1 MRPARS
7 SRHLEVMQSQSYLPS
22 QDIPGIAAAVVVP
35 AGETLVFLS
44 GHVSRNPAGRS
55 VPQQFEDCLEGL
67 RETLL
72 RAGSDM
78 DSLVKVTIFVSG
90 LRTEDLPAIRDVR
103 NRYVPAHAL
112 PASSLI
118 GVAQLFAPSVLVEV
132 EAVAV
137 RKNA

>member
-1 MRPARS
+1 M
-7 SRHLEVMQSQSYLPS
+7 
-22 QDIPGIAAAVVVP
+22 
-35 AGETLVFLS
+35 
-44 GHVSRNPAGRS
+44 
-55 VPQQFEDCLEGL
+55 PQQFEDCLEGL

-90 LRTEDLPAIRDVR
+90 LRAEDLPAIRDVR

-118 GVAQLFAPSVLVEV
+118 GVAQLFSPSVLVEV

>member
-1 MRPARS
+1 MSA
-7 SRHLEVMQSQSYLPS
+7 QTYFPS
-22 QDIPGIAAAVVVP
+22 QDIPGIAAAVMVP

-55 VPQQFEDCLEGL
+55 LSEQFEDCFEGL
-67 RETLL
+67 RETLE
-72 RAGSDM
+72 RAGSNM
-78 DSLVKVTIFVSG
+78 ESLVKVTIFVSG
-90 LRTEDLPAIRDVR
+90 LRPEHLPEIRTVR
-103 NRYVPAHAL
+103 NRYVPADAL

-118 GVAQLFAPSVLVEV
+118 GVAQLFAPDVLVEV